1 MSASSRRFETIDEYI
16 STFPSDIQQILEKL
30 RKVIQDSAP
39 NAQEAIS
46 YGIPAFRLNGDL
58 VYFAAFKKH
67 IGFYPRG
74 PSAIEAFKD
83 ELSGY
88 EQSKGT
94 IRFPLDQP
102 IPFDLVKRIVRF
114 RVQQNEFGKRSRNAT
129 RQSDSNL
136 PTTH

>member
-1 MSASSRRFETIDEYI
+1 MSELKRRYETIDEYI
-16 STFPSDIQQILEKL
+16 SIFPPDVQQILEKL

-39 NAQEAIS
+39 NAHETIS
-46 YGIPAFRLNGDL
+46 YGIPAFKLNGDL

-74 PSAIEAFKD
+74 PSAIEVFKD

-102 IPFDLVKRIVRF
+102 IPFDLVKRIVKF
-114 RVQQNEFGKRSRNAT
+114 RVQQNESGKRSNDIT
-129 RQSDSNL
+129 Q
-136 PTTH
+136 

>member
-1 MSASSRRFETIDEYI
+1 MLKDVSALKRRFETIDEYI
-16 STFPSDIQQILEKL
+16 STFPPDVQQILEKL

-39 NAQEAIS
+39 NAHETIS
-46 YGIPAFRLNGDL
+46 YGIPAFELNGDL

-74 PSAIEAFKD
+74 PSAIEAFKE

-88 EQSKGT
+88 DLSKGT

-102 IPFDLVKRIVRF
+102 IPINLVKRIVTF
-114 RVQQNEFGKRSRNAT
+114 RVHQNESRKRSNSTSR
-129 RQSDSNL
+129 
-136 PTTH
+136 